1 MCRLHFHDF
10 FATMASIKIYANK
23 STNLKKTLEQHIS
36 ETETFNNGRSDLL
49 HVFLIAHYCQ
59 S

>member
-1 MCRLHFHDF
+1 MIF

-23 STNLKKTLEQHIS
+23 STNLKKPLEQHIS

>member
-1 MCRLHFHDF
+1 MCRLHFPDYYNGLYK
-10 FATMASIKIYANK
+10 KIYANK
-23 STNLKKTLEQHIS
+23 STNLKTTLEQHIN
-36 ETETFNNGRSDLL
+36 ETATFNNGRSDLL